1 MGKQTIAA
9 ADFLRAIQ
17 QAEEYFDL
25 SGIGTVKI
33 RSLSTQDAQEIY
45 AKHGADRTGLVVA
58 VVSAGLVEPALTEE
72 QAAALYTAKSGP
84 VVALF
89 ERIGVISALQ
99 PTEELED
106 LAGGGS
112 ST

>member
-1 MGKQTIAA
+1 MAKQTVAA
-9 ADFLRAIQ
+9 VDFLRAIQ

-25 SGIGTVKI
+25 PGVGTVKL
-33 RSLSTQDAQEIY
+33 RSLSTKDAQSIY
-45 AKHGADRTGLVVA
+45 QQHGDNRTDLVVA
-58 VVSAGLVEPALTEE
+58 VIAAGLVEPALTEE
-72 QAAALYTAKSGP
+72 QIAALYDAKSGP

-89 ERIGVISALQ
+89 ERIGEISAIN
-99 PTEELED
+99 PTEELAD